1 MLVAPWIFSMAVVV
15 VYYGCTDMGMEI
27 SSLLRAPLCSANRG
41 RLQKHQSRN
50 PSAKGPTLFLPV
62 FLVLLWLDGWYIIV
76 EVVLLWFSLFTVK
89 SFQEKKQE
97 RKAAKT
103 LSFILLVFLITWTPY
118 NVLAVMK
125 AILGAE
131 HEVMQKTWFDKML
144 TYPVQSLGDNP
155 LPKCMFFTHCKNGL
169 SSPTPSILHL
179 LFKSYTQFWAS
190 IISQHSRKLATYI
203 WSSIPQSFFV
213 GDWFEWH
220 YGKHLKIFIEYVFL
234 DNGHHTLLV
243 QAMFMWHIWPFS
255 AYYFC
260 HEILGKTW

>member
-1 MLVAPWIFSMAVVV
+1 MIFTFHCEIFSGKEAGAKSSKDSLVHFAGRVAK
-15 VYYGCTDMGMEI
+15 CQI
-27 SSLLRAPLCSANRG
+27 SYQCFKN
-41 RLQKHQSRN
+41 
-50 PSAKGPTLFLPV
+50 
-62 FLVLLWLDGWYIIV
+62 LV
-76 EVVLLWFSLFTVK
+76 
-89 SFQEKKQE
+89 Q
-97 RKAAKT
+97 
-103 LSFILLVFLITWTPY
+103 VFLITWTPY

-203 WSSIPQSFFV
+203 CSSIPQSFFV
-213 GDWFEWH
+213 GD
-220 YGKHLKIFIEYVFL
+220 
-234 DNGHHTLLV
+234 
-243 QAMFMWHIWPFS
+243 
-255 AYYFC
+255 
-260 HEILGKTW
+260 